1 MCRTSIPC
9 IKRLFSDTGLPNAIG
24 RLGRSVL
31 LVANALAELDAA
43 GVALYAD
50 QQAID
55 STTPM
60 GRAMIQM
67 ASVIGEQERQSF
79 RSRVLAG
86 LGRVR
91 QQGRKLGRPKVAP
104 DGRGVIFV
112 VIHRLGRC
120 VGTTAEMTMAIS
132 VW

>member
-1 MCRTSIPC
+1 MSEVSR

-31 LVANALAELDAA
+31 LVANALAESDAA

-67 ASVIGEQERQSF
+67 ASVIGEQERQII

-91 QQGRKLGRPKVAP
+91 QQGGSSAAP
-104 DGRGVIFV
+104 RWPPTD
-112 VIHRLGRC
+112 
-120 VGTTAEMTMAIS
+120 AA
-132 VW
+132 